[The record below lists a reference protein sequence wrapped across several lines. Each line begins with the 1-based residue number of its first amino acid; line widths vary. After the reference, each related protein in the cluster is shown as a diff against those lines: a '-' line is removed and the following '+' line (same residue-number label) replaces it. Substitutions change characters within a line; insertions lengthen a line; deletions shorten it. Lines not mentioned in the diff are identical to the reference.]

1 MGYHG
6 LSVNQPPSEY
16 QNMRRSLL
24 VPLLAAVLT
33 AGCVTVYTP
42 DVQQGNVVT
51 QEMLD
56 KLRPGMTRSQ
66 VRFVLGTPLVA
77 DLFHPDRWDYYFS
90 LKKGNEAAAET
101 RALAIIFDKDA
112 LQRIEGDTVI
122 RATPDRTPVTN
133 GTAVNPTTSTTTAP
147 ATVPRAL

>member
-1 MGYHG
+1 
-6 LSVNQPPSEY
+6 
-16 QNMRRSLL
+16 MRRSLW
-24 VPLLAAVLT
+24 VPLFAAVLS

-122 RATPDRTPVTN
+122 RATPDRTPAGN
-133 GTAVNPTTSTTTAP
+133 GAGVNPATSTAP
-147 ATVPRAL
+147 APATLPRAL